1 MIALAE
7 TLSSPSIRL
16 HSPVSADFHAR
27 VVVEEGDEDEEEDEE
42 EESWPLLL
50 LLPSSSSS
58 SRRWRNLKAK
68 TSRAPPRQPEAKV
81 AK

>member
-27 VVVEEGDEDEEEDEE
+27 VVVEEGEEDEEEDEE
-42 EESWPLLL
+42 EEEES
-50 LLPSSSSS
+50 
-58 SRRWRNLKAK
+58 
-68 TSRAPPRQPEAKV
+68 
-81 AK
+81 

>member
-27 VVVEEGDEDEEEDEE
+27 VVDEEGEEGEEHEEEDDEE
-42 EESWPLLL
+42 EES
-50 LLPSSSSS
+50 
-58 SRRWRNLKAK
+58 
-68 TSRAPPRQPEAKV
+68 
-81 AK
+81 